1 MINKEDFIDIEEKI
15 QKKIIKDRQE
25 DYGDY
30 EENFALLAELF
41 SIVLFDKI
49 RLALT
54 PEDVGHLMMAL
65 KLYRCT
71 KKYKADS
78 YDDLA
83 IYCKMTKNLRNKTLD
98 LKAETANKEKKD
110 TMRLSSREKISI
122 TE

>member
-30 EENFALLAELF
+30 EENFALLAEIF

-83 IYCKMTKNLRNKTLD
+83 IYCKMTKNLRNKNSI
-98 LKAETANKEKKD
+98 AKKD
-110 TMRLSSREKISI
+110 K
-122 TE
+122 

>member
-30 EENFALLAELF
+30 EENFALLAEMF
-41 SIVLFDKI
+41 SIILFDKI
-49 RLALT
+49 KQALT
-54 PEDVGHLMMAL
+54 PEDVGHIMMSL

-83 IYCKMTKNLRNKTLD
+83 IYCKMTKNLRNKNSI
-98 LKAETANKEKKD
+98 AKKD
-110 TMRLSSREKISI
+110 K
-122 TE
+122 

>member
-65 KLYRCT
+65 QNWASSGQIR
-71 KKYKADS
+71 
-78 YDDLA
+78 LA
-83 IYCKMTKNLRNKTLD
+83 SSKNIY
-98 LKAETANKEKKD
+98 
-110 TMRLSSREKISI
+110 I
-122 TE
+122 

>member
-1 MINKEDFIDIEEKI
+1 MTHKDDFIDIEEKI

-25 DYGDY
+25 QYGDY
-30 EENFALLAELF
+30 QENFALLAELF

-49 RLALT
+49 KTALT

-71 KKYKADS
+71 KRYKADS

-83 IYCKMTKNLRNKTLD
+83 IYCKMTKQIRQGK
-98 LKAETANKEKKD
+98 
-110 TMRLSSREKISI
+110 R
-122 TE
+122 

>member
-1 MINKEDFIDIEEKI
+1 MTTKEDFVSIEEKI

-41 SIVLFDKI
+41 SIVLFNKI
-49 RLALT
+49 KVALE
-54 PEDVGHLMMAL
+54 PEDVGHIMMAL

-83 IYCKMTKNLRNKTLD
+83 IYCKMTKQVRQNK
-98 LKAETANKEKKD
+98 K
-110 TMRLSSREKISI
+110 S
-122 TE
+122 

>member
-1 MINKEDFIDIEEKI
+1 MTSKEDFIDIEEKI
-15 QKKIIKDRQE
+15 QKSIIKERQE

-49 RLALT
+49 KTALT
-54 PEDVGHLMMAL
+54 PEDVGHVMMAL

-83 IYCKMTKNLRNKTLD
+83 IYCKMTKQVRQNK
-98 LKAETANKEKKD
+98 K
-110 TMRLSSREKISI
+110 
-122 TE
+122 

>member
-1 MINKEDFIDIEEKI
+1 MTNKEDFISIEEKI

-25 DYGDY
+25 QYGDY
-30 EENFALLAELF
+30 QENFALLAELF
-41 SIVLFDKI
+41 SIILFNKI
-49 RLALT
+49 KAALT

-83 IYCKMTKNLRNKTLD
+83 IYCKMTKQIRQG
-98 LKAETANKEKKD
+98 
-110 TMRLSSREKISI
+110 KI
-122 TE
+122 

>member
-1 MINKEDFIDIEEKI
+1 MINREDFIDIEEKI

-25 DYGDY
+25 EYGDY

-49 RLALT
+49 RVALT
-54 PEDVGHLMMAL
+54 PQDVGHIMMAL

-78 YDDLA
+78 YDDLS
-83 IYCKMTKNLRNKTLD
+83 IYCKMTKQLRQKNHI
-98 LKAETANKEKKD
+98 AKKD
-110 TMRLSSREKISI
+110 K
-122 TE
+122 

>member
-1 MINKEDFIDIEEKI
+1 MINREDFIDIEEKI

-83 IYCKMTKNLRNKTLD
+83 IYCKMTKNLRNKNSI
-98 LKAETANKEKKD
+98 AKKD
-110 TMRLSSREKISI
+110 K
-122 TE
+122 

>member
-1 MINKEDFIDIEEKI
+1 MINREDFIDIEEKI

-49 RLALT
+49 RVALT
-54 PEDVGHLMMAL
+54 PQDVGHIMMAL

-78 YDDLA
+78 YDDLS
-83 IYCKMTKNLRNKTLD
+83 IYCKMTKQLRQKNHI
-98 LKAETANKEKKD
+98 AKKD
-110 TMRLSSREKISI
+110 K
-122 TE
+122 

>member
-1 MINKEDFIDIEEKI
+1 MINREDFIDIEEKI
-15 QKKIIKDRQE
+15 QQNIIKDRQE

-30 EENFALLAELF
+30 EENFALLAEMF
-41 SIVLFDKI
+41 SIILFDKI
-49 RLALT
+49 KQALT

-83 IYCKMTKNLRNKTLD
+83 IYCKMTKNLRNKNSI
-98 LKAETANKEKKD
+98 AKKD
-110 TMRLSSREKISI
+110 K
-122 TE
+122 